1 VVLDILGVRY
11 VDPKPRDTP
20 PTESEYQLII
30 PALELA
36 PKVTIP
42 VPQFELS
49 VTDEILGSVLIVAVT
64 ALLLAV
70 VHPLDVAST

>member
-1 VVLDILGVRY
+1 MPVFSIRPPLDA
-11 VDPKPRDTP
+11 
-20 PTESEYQLII
+20 EYQLIV
-30 PALELA
+30 PALALA
-36 PKVTIP
+36 PKVTVP

-64 ALLLAV
+64 AVLLAV